1 MSTVL
6 LTGASGFLG
15 SALLEKLS
23 TEHQVVTIGR
33 KALDTAENQV
43 HYKGLFS
50 EFEDLRQ
57 LDAHAIDA
65 VVHLAAVTGGCLE
78 RDGMLVNVE
87 GTRVLMRYLVDRGCR
102 KFVLAS
108 STAVVGFED
117 PAFQPLQVPIPD
129 EHPCLDRHGYGLSK
143 YLMEEVSR
151 YYHRQDSGLD
161 IINLR
166 LAAIV
171 GDDAMPPKADI
182 TPAGPW
188 AVGGLTLMRRRDAIR
203 ALHLA
208 VEAAAKPGVRV
219 MNIVPEQAWVA
230 EPTADV
236 LANWWGDALDLSYYR
251 QPGNAYAAVFDT
263 RRAEAELGFTTR
275 DTTA

>member
-1 MSTVL
+1 MSTIL

-143 YLMEEVSR
+143 YLMEELTR
-151 YYHRQDSGLD
+151 YYHRQNPQIDV
-161 IINLR
+161 INLR
-166 LAAIV
+166 LAAI
-171 GDDAMPPKADI
+171 GSDEDMPPKAELG
-182 TPAGPW
+182 PAGPW
-188 AVGGLTLMRRRDAIR
+188 AVGSLTMMKRSEAVR
-203 ALHLA
+203 ALCMA
-208 VEAAAKPGVRV
+208 VEAPAKPGVRI
-219 MNIVPEQAWVA
+219 MNIVPGNAWTSV
-230 EPTADV
+230 PTAAM
-236 LANWWGDALDLSYYR
+236 LSHWWGDAVDLACYR
-251 QPGNAYAAVFDT
+251 QPGHEYASVFDT
-263 RRAEAELGFTTR
+263 RRSESELGFATE
-275 DTTA
+275 